1 VTVAPSP
8 RGGRSEVSLRH
19 LFAIAFP
26 MIVSQGSETIMLF
39 FNRYFVSFLG
49 SDHIPAS
56 MSGGLT
62 QFVFTSFFSAT
73 VGYVSAMAAQYHGA
87 GRSDRCV
94 HSVSQGLWLSLAFTP
109 VLLAL
114 VPLVHRGFAW
124 AGHTPAQVAL
134 EFRYFRLL
142 MFGSLLYLVQAVLT
156 GFFVGIGRT
165 RVVMAANVAGIF
177 VNVPLNWVLVLGRLG
192 VPSLGIEG
200 AAIGT
205 LTGTLCIVSILFA
218 VYLRSPEWRAHGGSD
233 AWRPQRDLA
242 GRLLRFGVP
251 AGAESLVTVFAF
263 NVFVQLMHGY
273 GPAVAAAVT
282 ITFNYDLVS
291 FIPLLGIGSAVTALT
306 GQRIGAGDPQG
317 ARRTAFLGLRMA
329 WSYAGLMMVAFVAG
343 APALVRVF
351 AHGFTSADAAI
362 LPLAET
368 LLRLAA
374 VYTLADATQV
384 VFAGALRG
392 AGDTTWVMV
401 ISGVLHWLM
410 AAATFVFIRVLV
422 LPPVVVWLF
431 YIGFIVSLG
440 VSMWLRHRF
449 GGWER
454 IRLVETAPA
463 P

>member
-1 VTVAPSP
+1 
-8 RGGRSEVSLRH
+8 
-19 LFAIAFP
+19 

-62 QFVFTSFFSAT
+62 QFVVTSFFT
-73 VGYVSAMAAQYHGA
+73 GIVGYVNAMAAQYHGA
-87 GRSDRCV
+87 GRGERCV
-94 HSVSQGLWLSLAFTP
+94 QSASQGLWLSLVFTP
-109 VLLAL
+109 VLLSL
-114 VPLVHRGFAW
+114 IPLVHRGFAW

-134 EFRYFRLL
+134 EYRYFRLL
-142 MFGSLLYLVQAVLT
+142 MFGSLLYLVQAALT

-165 RVVMAANVAGIF
+165 RVVMAANVTGIF
-177 VNVPLNWVLVLGRLG
+177 VNVPLNWAFVLGRLG
-192 VPSLGIEG
+192 MPSLDIEG

-205 LTGTLCIVSILFA
+205 LAGTFCIVAILLA
-218 VYLRSPEWRAHGGSD
+218 AYLRSPEWRAHGGPS
-233 AWRPQRDLA
+233 AWRPRWDLV

-273 GPAVAAAVT
+273 GPDVAAAVT

-291 FIPLLGIGSAVTALT
+291 FIPLLGIGSAVTALV
-306 GQRIGAGDPQG
+306 GQAIGAGDLAG
-317 ARRTAFLGLRMA
+317 ARRAASLGLGVA
-329 WSYAGLMMVAFVAG
+329 WSYAGLMMALFVAG

-362 LPLAET
+362 LPLAAT

-401 ISGVLHWLM
+401 ISGILHWLM
-410 AAATFVFIRVLV
+410 ALGTFVFIRVLA
-422 LPPVVVWLF
+422 LPPVTVWLF
-431 YIGFIVSLG
+431 YIGFVVSLG